1 MGVILVP
8 QYGIFLVW
16 LGCHFERA
24 CRCRRNRLP
33 TIPVPTRRVRIKK
46 CACLT
51 GKDCTNNLNFLC
63 RRQDV
68 LLISL
73 TLLFRVLIL
82 KNEAPCCC
90 ASSGILDVSNC

>member
-8 QYGIFLVW
+8 QYGNFLVW

-33 TIPVPTRRVRIKK
+33 TIPVPTRRVKIMK

-68 LLISL
+68 LTLNNFFDFAISCTDL
-73 TLLFRVLIL
+73 E
-82 KNEAPCCC
+82 K
-90 ASSGILDVSNC
+90 

>member
-8 QYGIFLVW
+8 QYGNFLVW

-33 TIPVPTRRVRIKK
+33 TIPVPTRRVKIKK

-63 RRQDV
+63 RRTRCVD
-68 LLISL
+68 
-73 TLLFRVLIL
+73 T
-82 KNEAPCCC
+82 E
-90 ASSGILDVSNC
+90 